1 MWPRAN
7 DKEKVNSDEQRNA
20 SGTEQP
26 VQRPRNGASLSEAE
40 DRRRDAARAERQSI
54 ESMRAFGAL
63 GSVGLSFV
71 ISIVI
76 GAGGG
81 LLIDRWTGA
90 GHWGFFVGF
99 FLGVAAAIVGLVRA
113 SKSIK

>member
-1 MWPRAN
+1 MIKKDRN
-7 DKEKVNSDEQRNA
+7 TNSTAETMR
-20 SGTEQP
+20 SFGT
-26 VQRPRNGASLSEAE
+26 
-40 DRRRDAARAERQSI
+40 
-54 ESMRAFGAL
+54 L

-81 LLIDRWTGA
+81 LLIDRWIGA
-90 GHWGFFVGF
+90 GHWGFFIGF
-99 FLGVAAAIVGLVRA
+99 FLGLAAGVVTVVRA